1 MRGHARLSVSEAA
14 SPVCC
19 PPSALLLLFFVYI
32 YVRRSENFFVYLGVS
47 LMRSPR
53 GRTRSLSFLCAFW
66 GNSYQLMLSEWIIF
80 LRRRLFSYSLYPPLI
95 LTPAWKHLSATQV
108 VLRGH
113 RPMASPPLLSPS
125 LPSSPFPSSSLPSP
139 PIPSLSS
146 SSPSPRHPPFSFL
159 VFVVIIFHGLPFPFL
174 LLTDLFSLSS
184 LGRPPDH
191 DFSSLCGIHD

>member
-125 LPSSPFPSSSLPSP
+125 LPFPPLLTLPLLFPPLSSRPISLFLLPLPSP
-139 PIPSLSS
+139 PSFQF
-146 SSPSPRHPPFSFL
+146 PRLCSYYFSRFAFPFSSADRF
-159 VFVVIIFHGLPFPFL
+159 IFPFL
-174 LLTDLFSLSS
+174 A
-184 LGRPPDH
+184 RPTP
-191 DFSSLCGIHD
+191 